1 MKKLG
6 LKKTRFPSIL
16 GLTVTVVWGGSVLLS
31 PSHAESSVSNGDGT
45 LATSA
50 SIIFKII
57 IPERLEVRMPL
68 GFSGDTEDDIAA
80 DYVVNTRS
88 LSVTRNGVLAD
99 SDARV
104 YSYVSGQNVHQLT
117 LSPPSE
123 DEQNVSSVASPY
135 TIGSP

>member
-1 MKKLG
+1 
-6 LKKTRFPSIL
+6 
-16 GLTVTVVWGGSVLLS
+16 
-31 PSHAESSVSNGDGT
+31 
-45 LATSA
+45 
-50 SIIFKII
+50 
-57 IPERLEVRMPL
+57 MPL